1 MQPLAD
7 LSLQLDKGQ
16 IISFFVNNPFITLG
30 AAVAAYF
37 ILPRLIN
44 TAVKFVLVPLAI
56 GGVAYLVVTNP
67 GTSFAF
73 AKTTFGCEC
82 LCYCS

>member
-1 MQPLAD
+1 MGGAAESANAADMQPLAD

-73 AKTTFGCEC
+73 A
-82 LCYCS
+82 